1 MIFMKYDIIIGL
13 PSYNEA
19 DSITH
24 VTQQVDRGLKK
35 YFPDHKAL
43 IINGDSAS
51 TDRTVEVFKDVA
63 TDTPK
68 ETIMADKKGKGLNMF
83 NILNRAREYEA
94 KAIAF
99 FDTDVMSVNEEWVS
113 KLVGPVMDGYDF
125 VAPYFIRSLYDGT
138 ITNQFAYPFF
148 YSLYGVDVRQPIGG
162 EVALSGAAADA
173 ILESPYPPEVERYGI
188 DIFMTTTVAS
198 TGFKVAQ
205 ASLGVKSHKPSL
217 SKLEGMFFQVAD
229 TFFKMAKMHLGY
241 LKTVRGITDVDHA
254 KLDVAPPVVKADKE
268 YLAQKAGTTEP
279 LSSREWLDI
288 VAENFGDAQKLTPYF
303 FQRVLSFFEEIEDK
317 SFETGEKMV
326 KKQADMFFESR
337 EKILEKIQ

>member
-1 MIFMKYDIIIGL
+1 MKYDIIIGL

-24 VTQQVDRGLKK
+24 VTQKVDQGLRK

-68 ETIMADKKGKGLNMF
+68 ETIVADKKGKGLNIF

-94 KAIAF
+94 KVIVF
-99 FDTDVMSVNEEWVS
+99 FDADVMSIGDDWVS
-113 KLVGPVMDGYDF
+113 KLVGPILDDYDF
-125 VAPYFIRSLYDGT
+125 VTPYFIRSLYDGT

-148 YSLYGVDVRQPIGG
+148 YSLYGIDIRQPIGG

-198 TGFKVAQ
+198 VGFKITQ
-205 ASLGVKSHKPSL
+205 ASLGIKSHKPSL
-217 SKLEGMFFQVAD
+217 SKLDRMFFQVAD
-229 TFFKMAKMHLGY
+229 TFFKMAKMHKSY
-241 LKTVRGITDVDHA
+241 LNTVRSVTDVPHE
-254 KLDVAPPVVKADKE
+254 KLDIAPPIVKADRD
-268 YLAQKAGTTEP
+268 YLTQKAASKEH
-279 LSSREWLDI
+279 LSSKEWLDL
-288 VAENFGDAQKLTPYF
+288 VVENFGDAHKLTPYF
-303 FQRVLSFFEEIEDK
+303 FQRVSSFFDEIEDK
-317 SFETGEKMV
+317 SFESGEKIV
-326 KKQADMFFESR
+326 KEQADMFFETR
-337 EKILEKIQ
+337 DRIIEKIK